1 MLRTVI
7 MLSACLLYIG
17 TSYGQINW
25 NIHAGGG
32 INYFKDI
39 NFQDRRFGE
48 RFLGGPIF
56 LAGTSVSG
64 LLVKESMTEWE
75 LGINI
80 VNGGYYSVWVKFDE
94 NNVSNG
100 WDYAN
105 KVSRRDWYLQIP
117 ASLSFNF
124 FEGTGFL
131 IGTRMNYRFSLPQ
144 HPYVEFRRWIP
155 AGHLGVFTE
164 ITPRIR
170 LDLTA
175 FIDILAREE
184 PKPHLASHNS
194 LNRRDMGA
202 TLNIRYTLK

>member
-1 MLRTVI
+1 MIKTTIILA
-7 MLSACLLYIG
+7 SSLLYVC
-17 TSYGQINW
+17 TSFAQLNW
-25 NIHAGGG
+25 NVHAGGG
-32 INYFKDI
+32 LSYFNDF
-39 NFQDRRFGE
+39 NFQSIRLGE
-48 RFLGGPIF
+48 RFLGGPVF
-56 LAGTSVSG
+56 QVGTSVSRP
-64 LLVKESMTEWE
+64 LVKETMTEWE
-75 LGINI
+75 LGINV
-80 VNGGYYSVWVKFDE
+80 VNGGYYGVGLKFDDE
-94 NNVSNG
+94 GISNG

-105 KVSRRDWYLQIP
+105 KINRQDWYLQVP

-131 IGTRMNYRFSLPQ
+131 IGARMNYRFSLPQ
-144 HPYVEFRRWIP
+144 HPNFEYRRWIP

-184 PKPHLASHNS
+184 VKPYLAGHNS

-202 TLNIRYTLK
+202 TINIRYTLK